1 MDKEKHKRDVTIEEV
16 EALWR
21 GVRMRRAQKTN
32 DGLLSLRS
40 TVYPSSDVTQQ
51 P

>member
-32 DGLLSLRS
+32 GGVLSLRS
-40 TVYPSSDVTQQ
+40 MVYPGGDITQQ